1 MSAVILQK
9 QENLMAV
16 VEEKIVNGCGNL
28 TEEINFMAV
37 LQAKMLVTP
46 VKPRKR
52 ARNARKTSH
61 RQAFSEDKVQNLS
74 KTPGSLAARES

>member
-1 MSAVILQK
+1 
-9 QENLMAV
+9 MAV
-16 VEEKIVNGCGNL
+16 VEEKICGECGNFA
-28 TEEINFMAV
+28 EERNFMAV
-37 LQAKMLVTP
+37 LQAKMLVST

>member
-1 MSAVILQK
+1 MGAVILQK

-16 VEEKIVNGCGNL
+16 VEEKIVSECGNFA
-28 TEEINFMAV
+28 EARNFMAV
-37 LQAKMLVTP
+37 LQAKMLVST

-52 ARNARKTSH
+52 ACNARKTSH